1 MRTFEIQK
9 TTHAK
14 AHIPCGLQARCFV
27 NPHGICALEHAL
39 FNAVFNAVFNT
50 VFDPHC

>member
-14 AHIPCGLQARCFV
+14 AHIPRGLQARQAGD
-27 NPHGICALEHAL
+27 PHGICALAAL
-39 FNAVFNAVFNT
+39 MPFS
-50 VFDPHC
+50 